1 MATLEI
7 NDSNNIEG
15 NNADKV
21 ANLFNRS
28 NDILTGRDRNNNASG
43 GGSSFLQGTSGNDLL
58 NVPQGNTNT
67 KSYTIFGLGG
77 NDTLTGGGGNDK
89 IFTGISGN
97 SLLNGGDGN
106 DNLSG

>member
-7 NDSNNIEG
+7 NDSNNSN

-21 ANLFNRS
+21 ANLFSRS
-28 NDILTGRDRNNNASG
+28 NDILTGRDRNNNTSG

-58 NVPQGNTNT
+58 NVPQGNINT